1 MITVSDIQQLIAS
14 WEERLDTSFQPSSYK
29 DALSECIYE
38 LNQLITSSIDE
49 ELSYQEY
56 LDSWAADDYLSTM
69 EAHEQIA

>member
-1 MITVSDIQQLIAS
+1 MITVSDMQQLLAS
-14 WEERLDTSFQPSSYK
+14 WTERLNTSFQPSPYK

-38 LNQLITSSIDE
+38 LNQLITHSIDE

-56 LDSWAADDYLSTM
+56 LDSWTADDYLSTM

>member
-1 MITVSDIQQLIAS
+1 MITISDIQKLSAS
-14 WEERLDTSFQPSSYK
+14 WSKRLDTSFQPSSYK

-38 LNQLITSSIDE
+38 LNQLIAHSIDE

>member
-14 WEERLDTSFQPSSYK
+14 WAKRLDTSFQPSPYK
-29 DALSECIYE
+29 DALSEYIYE
-38 LNQLITSSIDE
+38 LNQLVTNSIDE